1 MRNKPMCRR
10 IKLRPVFDRPGK
22 WKEDTAMPSEHRRIF
37 HRGAL
42 MHLAFLVYQKESDG
56 VERAALNG
64 PPNAFFKLKKKVF
77 FVSR

>member
-42 MHLAFLVYQKESDG
+42 MHLAFLVYQKESG
-56 VERAALNG
+56 GLKLPLQTAAYTR
-64 PPNAFFKLKKKVF
+64 FSTV
-77 FVSR
+77 